1 MVGTD
6 PGATSEA
13 SMDTVQCPAG
23 LLRKWG
29 RRSPLGEPASWVV
42 AARSS

>member
-13 SMDTVQCPAG
+13 SMDLVSCGLAVQVG
-23 LLRKWG
+23 V
-29 RRSPLGEPASWVV
+29 EVT
-42 AARSS
+42 AR